1 MRKTGLIALAL
12 GLALTL
18 SGCLIVLV
26 PPEVYD
32 LTYRSS
38 WLRTSDKKPVICD
51 NKDTTV
57 EYSFKYTNLQNIS
70 SWTETWTGSA
80 SSQFNF
86 TENRYP
92 NSPDTGVTVDTA
104 SKTITVTRKFSRGTS
119 PYSVTPQSI
128 TITPINPPTSQTGE
142 ARLVLQFNLT
152 DGNTISLPRIILPVY
167 SGCQI

>member
-51 NKDTTV
+51 NQDTTV

-70 SWTETWTGSA
+70 SWTETWTGLA
-80 SSQFNF
+80 SDKSNF
-86 TENRYP
+86 TANRNP
-92 NSPDTGVTVDTA
+92 NSSGVTVDTA
-104 SKTITVTRKFSRGTS
+104 SKTITVTRTFSRGTS
-119 PYSVTPQSI
+119 PFSVTPQSI

-142 ARLVLQFNLT
+142 ARLDLQFNLT
-152 DGNTISLPRIILPVY
+152 DGNTILLPRITLPVY